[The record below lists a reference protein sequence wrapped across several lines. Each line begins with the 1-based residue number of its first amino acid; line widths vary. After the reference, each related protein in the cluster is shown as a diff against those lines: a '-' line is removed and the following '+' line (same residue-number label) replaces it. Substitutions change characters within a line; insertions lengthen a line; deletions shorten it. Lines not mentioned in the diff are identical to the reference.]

1 MSQLSPAEIAQVA
14 YDAGFRGDGLRT
26 AVAVALAES
35 AGDPKAHNDTYPDNS
50 YGLWQINM
58 LGAMGPER
66 REQFGLESNRE
77 LFQPDENAKAAVE
90 ISSGGKNWSPWTTY
104 TSGAYRQYL
113 DDAQRAVAKVD
124 RDGGGKPSGGKGP
137 DRVSAASLIGDAKG
151 GYRVDPDAL
160 DAYARR
166 GHRVADEL
174 HALAKRELADV
185 KHTAVN
191 GFGKAG
197 AESGFA
203 AALEAFAVELRH
215 QSRALG
221 NRADALATATHR
233 VSKAYRQREDETA
246 RDLREHRP

>member
-1 MSQLSPAEIAQVA
+1 MS
-14 YDAGFRGDGLRT
+14 
-26 AVAVALAES
+26 
-35 AGDPKAHNDTYPDNS
+35 
-50 YGLWQINM
+50 
-58 LGAMGPER
+58 
-66 REQFGLESNRE
+66 
-77 LFQPDENAKAAVE
+77 
-90 ISSGGKNWSPWTTY
+90 SSGWSPTGSCSSRTR
-104 TSGAYRQYL
+104 TPKPHSRSAAAARTGRHGRPTPAAPTGQYL
-113 DDAQRAVAKVD
+113 DDAQRAVAKLD

-137 DRVSAASLIGDAKG
+137 DRDSAASLIGDAKG

-185 KHTAVN
+185 KHTASN

-203 AALEAFAVELRH
+203 EALEAFAGALRH

-233 VSKAYRQREDETA
+233 VSKSYRRREDETA
-246 RDLREHRP
+246 RDLQEQRP